1 MKFTDMAL
9 VTEITEGEEVNEDTV
24 SICPNMITGETVH
37 LRKFAAVDR
46 ANVQEVL
53 PALPY

>member
-1 MKFTDMAL
+1 MKFTDMVL
-9 VTEITEGEEVNEDTV
+9 VTEITGEEVNEDTV

>member
-1 MKFTDMAL
+1 MVL

-37 LRKFAAVDR
+37 LRKFATMDG

-53 PALPY
+53 STLPYWM